1 MRTATQRLGLTAA
14 VLAGLIALTG
24 AAQAGVIEVT
34 APPPGADA
42 LGRIQAGL
50 ARANPGDRVV
60 LRAGDYRVSKAVR
73 FPRAGVPGRVI
84 TLMAAPGEY
93 VALLGSVRLTGW
105 RKHEGNVW
113 KVEHP
118 PKLIKGLYEDTER
131 LTHARPNWGK
141 RENPPVSE
149 LKAPGTWT
157 QDKQWVYLWSRESDT
172 PDNHRIEASQRYV
185 MVVDKSWIRVEGLR
199 MFFGQNV
206 VCVIHA
212 DNSEVV
218 RCEIAHCSNSVD
230 NSYNAYFSGCS
241 NSAFRECVIHDSFY
255 WGDHGSNSHVLS
267 SINCGDKGPNFV
279 DRCEIF
285 NGGLG
290 VGTKGAA
297 RELVIKGSRIYD
309 VVNGIVISGER
320 SSGPGAGKKD
330 RGHYVVYGNR
340 ISDCSKGIWFGSGDT
355 QNNRVWNNLIERC
368 GAGVSMRNYK
378 GEPKRSHV
386 ANNVF
391 LECGQGVYAV
401 GGRKGQETLGKF
413 VKAGLKSHNNLYF
426 KNRIDWRNPLTW
438 GRNLDMPV
446 AKLAARADWGLG
458 KRAVSLKPLLD
469 KFGRSKEGC
478 PTIDHGAELE
488 LPGYIEKPKKW
499 HIGLGPWGEDEK
511 RPDPGLTLSIAGSPS
526 AAGGAVAAGQ
536 TLGLKAVLENESP
549 EKGYEIAKGRDA
561 VVTYHFRY
569 VAGHFDKQE
578 LYRVRVE
585 LPEKTL
591 KPGEKLDL
599 AKLPG
604 WKAPVNGKLG
614 DAFHLRVDTKQW
626 KSGMRLRATLRL
638 IDRKDDLAK
647 RLQRLEPLV
656 RSKEVLRM
664 SLK

>member
-1 MRTATQRLGLTAA
+1 MKTNTLALSAA
-14 VLAGLIALTG
+14 LA
-24 AAQAGVIEVT
+24 AASLCAHAADIVV
-34 APPPGADA
+34 APPPRGADA
-42 LGRIQAGL
+42 LGAITSAL
-50 ARANPGDRVV
+50 ARARPGDRVV
-60 LRAGDYRVSKAVR
+60 LRAGDYRLSKAVR
-73 FPRAGVPGRVI
+73 FPRAGEPGRPI
-84 TLMAAPGEY
+84 TLCAAPGEY
-93 VALLGSVRLTGW
+93 VALLGSDRLTGW
-105 RKHEGNVW
+105 QPHQGKIW
-113 KVEHP
+113 KVKHP
-118 PKLIKGLYEDTER
+118 PKLVKGLYEDTER

-149 LKAPGTWT
+149 LRAPGTWT
-157 QDKQWVYLWSRESDT
+157 QDREWVYMWSREGDT

-206 VCVIHA
+206 VCEIVRDH
-212 DNSEVV
+212 SEVV

-230 NSYNAYFSGCS
+230 NSYNAYLSGCS

-267 SINCGDKGPNFV
+267 TINCGDKGPNFV

-297 RELVIKGSRIYD
+297 RELVVTGCRIYD

-340 ISDCSKGIWFGSGDT
+340 ISQCSKGVWLGSGNT
-355 QNNRVWNNLIERC
+355 KNNRVWNNLIERC

-378 GEPKRSHV
+378 GEPKSSHI

-391 LECGQGVYAV
+391 LECGQGVFVV

-413 VKAGLKSHNNLYF
+413 VKAGMKAHNNLYF
-426 KNRIDWRNPLTW
+426 KNAVDWRNPLTW

-446 AKLAARADWGLG
+446 AKLTARADWGLG
-458 KRAVSLKPLLD
+458 KRSVSMRPLLD
-469 KFGRSKEGC
+469 KFGRSAKGC
-478 PTIDHGAELE
+478 PGIGHGAELE
-488 LPGYIEKPKKW
+488 LPEYIDRPDDW

-511 RPDPGLTLSIAGSPS
+511 KPDPGVTLSIAGSPS
-526 AAGGAVAAGQ
+526 SAAAGADLA
-536 TLGLKAVLENESP
+536 LKAVLTNESP
-549 EKGYEIAKGRDA
+549 EKAYEIAKGRDA
-561 VVTYHFRY
+561 VLTYHFRY

-578 LYRVRVE
+578 LYRVRVR

-591 KPGEKLDL
+591 KPGDKLDL
-599 AKLPG
+599 TRLDG
-604 WKAPVNGKLG
+604 WKNPVNGKLG

-626 KSGMRLRATLRL
+626 KNGCRLRATLRF

-656 RSKEVLRM
+656 RSKEVLRVK
-664 SLK
+664 LQ